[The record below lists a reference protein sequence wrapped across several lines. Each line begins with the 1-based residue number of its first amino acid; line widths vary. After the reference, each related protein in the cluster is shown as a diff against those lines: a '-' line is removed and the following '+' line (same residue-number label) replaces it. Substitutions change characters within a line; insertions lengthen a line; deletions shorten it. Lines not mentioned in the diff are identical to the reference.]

1 MSAMSKVFV
10 IDSRCTI
17 ENLFLVTFAKP
28 LPLRSETLSQIFHV
42 PPCPSAAR
50 LTLPAVVGR
59 ADLTKGHVPEKG
71 RKPRGNPAFQ
81 ATICAFRRACALLG
95 DEVEELQFMEF
106 NKGAVGIFVTLCAIG
121 GATGYF
127 LATSGA
133 PEPVLGAAP
142 TALVADS
149 TTQTPAQPAAN
160 FAPAPVATP
169 QAPPTVIERRAA
181 TARPLAAP
189 APAPRSV
196 AVRERPA
203 PAPVENQRPI
213 PSVVRD
219 TTPVPAPAPAF
230 EPAPV
235 EAPPAPQFVDLVV
248 PAESVIGLQMET
260 TVSSETARL
269 EDEVIAHVSRDVRVG
284 DRVAIP
290 SGAKAYGHVTLVE
303 RGGRLRERARLGIR
317 FTLAV
322 LADGTRIPLE
332 TDTIYREGD
341 SPANESAAKI
351 GGGAIGG
358 AIIGGILGGAKGAM
372 IGGSIGA
379 GAGTAAVYTGG
390 RNAATF
396 TSGTPV
402 TVRLVE
408 PADVTVEY

>member
-1 MSAMSKVFV
+1 
-10 IDSRCTI
+10 
-17 ENLFLVTFAKP
+17 
-28 LPLRSETLSQIFHV
+28 
-42 PPCPSAAR
+42 
-50 LTLPAVVGR
+50 
-59 ADLTKGHVPEKG
+59 
-71 RKPRGNPAFQ
+71 
-81 ATICAFRRACALLG
+81 
-95 DEVEELQFMEF
+95 MEF
-106 NKGAVGIFVTLCAIG
+106 NKGAVGIFVTLCVIG

-127 LATSGA
+127 LATSGS

-142 TALVADS
+142 TGLVADS
-149 TTQTPAQPAAN
+149 TTQTPEQPAAN
-160 FAPAPVATP
+160 FTPAPVAAP
-169 QAPPTVIERRAA
+169 QAPPAVIERRVAV
-181 TARPLAAP
+181 ARPPAAP
-189 APAPRSV
+189 APTPRPV

-203 PAPVENQRPI
+203 PAPVERPI

-219 TTPVPAPAPAF
+219 TAPVPPPAPAF

-235 EAPPAPQFVDLVV
+235 EAPSAPQFVELVV
-248 PAESVIGLQMET
+248 PAESVLGLQMET
-260 TVSSETARL
+260 TVSSETAQL

-317 FTLAV
+317 FTSAV

-372 IGGSIGA
+372 IGGSVGA

-402 TVRLVE
+402 TVRLIE